1 MAEAFANHYGG
12 DVLTAFSA
20 GLAPAPGIPP
30 NTVRTMS
37 EMDIDVSSHMPRLY
51 NPFEAGDWDIVVNM
65 SGYNLPGPPPREV
78 VEWEV
83 NDPFGS
89 PMDTYRMARGE
100 LERLVMSLI
109 LNLRR
114 PPRKR

>member
-12 DVLTAFSA
+12 DVLSA
-20 GLAPAPGIPP
+20 SSSGLAPAQGVPP
-30 NTVRTMS
+30 NTVRAMG
-37 EMDIDVSSHMPRLY
+37 EMGIDISSHMPRLY
-51 NPFEAGDWDIVVNM
+51 NPFEAADWDIVVNM
-65 SGYNLPGPPPREV
+65 SGYTLPGPPPKEV

-83 NDPFGS
+83 QDPFGS
-89 PMDTYRMARGE
+89 PMDTYRVARGN

-114 PPRKR
+114 PSRKR

>member
-1 MAEAFANHYGG
+1 MAEAFANYYGG
-12 DVLTAFSA
+12 DVLTATSS
-20 GLAPAPGIPP
+20 GLTPAQGVPP
-30 NTVRTMS
+30 NTVRAMS
-37 EMDIDVSSHMPRLY
+37 EMDIDVSGHIPRLY
-51 NPFEAGDWDIVVNM
+51 NPFEAADWDIVVNM

-78 VEWEV
+78 IEWQV

-89 PMDTYRMARGE
+89 PIYIYRLVRSD

>member
-1 MAEAFANHYGG
+1 MAEAFANRYGG
-12 DVLTAFSA
+12 DVLTAFSE
-20 GLAPAPGIPP
+20 GLTPAQGVPP
-30 NTVRTMS
+30 NTVRAMS
-37 EMDIDVSSHMPRLY
+37 EMDIDVSNHMPRLY
-51 NPFEAGDWDIVVNM
+51 NPFEAASWDIVVNM
-65 SGYNLPGPPPREV
+65 SGYTLPGPPPREV
-78 VEWEV
+78 VEWQV

-89 PMDTYRMARGE
+89 PMETYRTARGD

>member
-20 GLAPAPGIPP
+20 GLAPAPGVPQ
-30 NTVRTMS
+30 NSVRAMR
-37 EMDIDVSSHMPRLY
+37 ELDLDVSGHMPRLY
-51 NPFEAGDWDIVVNM
+51 NPFEAGDWDIVINM
-65 SGYNLPGPPPREV
+65 SGYNLPGLPPKQV
-78 VEWEV
+78 IEWMV

-89 PMDTYRMARGE
+89 SMDTYRMARTE
-100 LERLVMSLI
+100 LERLVMNLI

>member
-30 NTVRTMS
+30 NTVRAMS
-37 EMDIDVSSHMPRLY
+37 EMDIDVSGHMPRLY

-65 SGYNLPGPPPREV
+65 SGYNLPGPPPKEV
-78 VEWEV
+78 VDWEV
-83 NDPFGS
+83 NDPIGS
-89 PMDTYRMARGE
+89 PMDTYRMTRGD
-100 LERLVMSLI
+100 LERRVMSLI

-114 PPRKR
+114 SPRKR

>member
-12 DVLTAFSA
+12 DVLTASSA
-20 GLAPAPGIPP
+20 GLAPAPGVPP
-30 NTVRTMS
+30 NTVRAMS
-37 EMDIDVSSHMPRLY
+37 EMEIDVSNHMPRLY
-51 NPFEAGDWDIVVNM
+51 NPFEAADCDIVVNM

-78 VEWEV
+78 IEWEV
-83 NDPFGS
+83 QDPFGS
-89 PMDTYRMARGE
+89 PMNTYRMARSD
-100 LERLVMSLI
+100 LERRVMSLI

>member
-12 DVLTAFSA
+12 DVLAASSA
-20 GLAPAPGIPP
+20 GLAPAPAVPQ
-30 NTVRTMS
+30 NTVRAMS
-37 EMDIDVSSHMPRLY
+37 EMDLDVSSHMPRLY
-51 NPFEAGDWDIVVNM
+51 NPFEAADWDIVVNM

-78 VEWEV
+78 IEWV
-83 NDPFGS
+83 VQDPFGS
-89 PMDTYRMARGE
+89 SLNTYRAARGE

>member
-12 DVLTAFSA
+12 DVLTASSA
-20 GLAPAPGIPP
+20 GLAPAPGVPP
-30 NTVRTMS
+30 NTVRAMS
-37 EMDIDVSSHMPRLY
+37 EMDIDMSSHMPRLY
-51 NPFEAGDWDIVVNM
+51 NPFDAADWDIVVNM

-78 VEWEV
+78 VAWEV

-89 PMDTYRMARGE
+89 SMDTYRMARGE

>member
-20 GLAPAPGIPP
+20 GLAPAQGIPP
-30 NTVRTMS
+30 NTVRAMS

-89 PMDTYRMARGE
+89 SLDTYRLARGE

-114 PPRKR
+114 LPRKR